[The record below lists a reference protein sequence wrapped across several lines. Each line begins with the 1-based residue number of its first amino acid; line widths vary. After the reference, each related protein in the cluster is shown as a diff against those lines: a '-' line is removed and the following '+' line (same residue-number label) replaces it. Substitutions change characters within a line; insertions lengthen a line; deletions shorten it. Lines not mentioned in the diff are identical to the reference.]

1 MALEAILTADEYGGL
16 DEGQRGLY
24 RQFSKDD
31 LKAHNLEGDHYVLDV
46 APKAGWNLEPVGGLK
61 STLSQKKSE
70 IETLK
75 EQLAAYNDDDGTPLD
90 PASAREALKKAVE
103 MRDWS
108 PDQKSKEWAENEVS
122 AVKKKYSE
130 EVAKLQERLDK
141 ELATSNAEAV
151 RNAINSALMKN
162 GVDKESAPI
171 VFDHFASRAIAERQ
185 DGRIA
190 VFARDENGGKA
201 ITQKPGQDTYR
212 TIDEEVEIF
221 KNSRSGA
228 KFFNPESNN
237 RGSGNSGAIDGKAPV
252 NTANMSPSQKIAAG
266 FGGGK

>member
-31 LKAHNLEGDHYVLDV
+31 LKAHKLEGDHYVLDV
-46 APKAGWNLEPVGGLK
+46 TSKAGWNLEPVGGLK
-61 STLSQKKSE
+61 STLSQKKTE
-70 IETLK
+70 IEKLT
-75 EQLAAYNDDDGTPLD
+75 EQLAAYNDEDGTPLD
-90 PASAREALKKAVE
+90 AASAREALKKAAA

-108 PDQKSKEWAENEVS
+108 PDQKSKEWAENEVT
-122 AVKKKYSE
+122 AVKKKHAE
-130 EVAKLQERLDK
+130 DVAKLQERLDK

-151 RNAINSALMKN
+151 RNAINSALVKN
-162 GVDKESAPI
+162 GVDKDAAGF
-171 VFDHFASRAIAERQ
+171 VFDYFANRAIPERQ

-201 ITQKPGQDTYR
+201 ITQKPGQETWR

-221 KNSRSGA
+221 KNSRAGA
-228 KFFNPESNN
+228 KFFRPESDK

-252 NTANMSPSQKIAAG
+252 DSSNMSPAQKIAAG